1 MRIDASKI
9 PLLHCNKLF
18 VAWQRF
24 FPFYVFEG
32 IYMLTP
38 EQLLAAQKAN
48 MEALH
53 DLTTKAFESV
63 ERLVELNMTA
73 TKAMLDESAAHA
85 QALLGARDMQELL
98 ALQASVFQPLAEKT
112 AAYSRHL
119 YDIAAG
125 ASANSA
131 RLWKPRWPSRKRS
144 CLTWWKTPRK
154 TPQPA
159 LKPPWP

>member
-1 MRIDASKI
+1 
-9 PLLHCNKLF
+9 
-18 VAWQRF
+18 
-24 FPFYVFEG
+24 
-32 IYMLTP
+32 MLTP

-85 QALLGARDMQELL
+85 QALLGAKDMQELL

-112 AAYSRHL
+112 AAYSR
-119 YDIAAG
+119 
-125 ASANSA
+125 
-131 RLWKPRWPSRKRS
+131 KRS
-144 CLTWWKTPRK
+144 CPTWWKTQRK

>member
-1 MRIDASKI
+1 
-9 PLLHCNKLF
+9 
-18 VAWQRF
+18 
-24 FPFYVFEG
+24 
-32 IYMLTP
+32 MLTP

-98 ALQASVFQPLAEKT
+98 ALQA
-112 AAYSRHL
+112 
-119 YDIAAG
+119 G
-125 ASANSA
+125 ASAEFGKAVEAKVAESQTQLSNLVENTAQNAPAGSETAVAMMKSA
-131 RLWKPRWPSRKRS
+131 VAAANNAYESVQKAVKQASTVAEANFNAVTANAANLAKSGSKKR
-144 CLTWWKTPRK
+144 
-154 TPQPA
+154 
-159 LKPPWP
+159 